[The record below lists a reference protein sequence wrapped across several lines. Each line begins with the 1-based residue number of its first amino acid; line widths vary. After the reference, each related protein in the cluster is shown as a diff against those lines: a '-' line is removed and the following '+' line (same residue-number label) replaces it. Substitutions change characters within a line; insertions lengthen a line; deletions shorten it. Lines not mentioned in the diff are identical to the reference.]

1 MEKTAKSTDPVQ
13 QALRDH
19 KKRWNAAAK
28 EFIKRLIAFKK
39 SVNGRGDPAYNL
51 PTSNIKDP
59 LPGEVATFLNEITS
73 NFQQLAEEAAQ
84 IEQEQSLY
92 SQNRRK
98 PNEEKPAVAPPAE
111 APKAASDNNELL
123 LKLSSKWSID
133 E

>member
-1 MEKTAKSTDPVQ
+1 MDKSAKSTDPVQ

-39 SVNGRGDPAYNL
+39 GVNGRGDPSYNL

-59 LPGEVATFLNEITS
+59 LPSEVATFLNEITT
-73 NFQQLAEEAAQ
+73 NFQQLAEEASR
-84 IEQEQSLY
+84 IEQEQTLY

-98 PNEEKPAVAPPAE
+98 PSEGSPGGAVAGQ
-111 APKAASDNNELL
+111 NINLL
-123 LKLSSKWSID
+123 LKLSEQLIRKWGRD